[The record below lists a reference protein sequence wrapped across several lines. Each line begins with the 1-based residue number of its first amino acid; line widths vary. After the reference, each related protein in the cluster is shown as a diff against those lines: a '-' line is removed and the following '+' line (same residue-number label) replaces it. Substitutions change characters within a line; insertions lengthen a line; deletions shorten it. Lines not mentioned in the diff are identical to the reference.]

1 MPPTVLRPWQTLSR
15 ETILDHGKFL
25 KVENHTVKLPDGR
38 IIPDWAWVTIP
49 SAAIVLAVTADQK
62 YICFRQ
68 IKYAVA
74 GTSLAPVGGML
85 EPGELPLEA
94 GRRELLE
101 ETGYEA
107 DSWTSLGGYILDPNR
122 GIATMHLYL
131 AQNACRV
138 AEPVSD
144 DLEDQELLL
153 LSRDEIE
160 AALKAGEFKVLAWS
174 AVVSL
179 ALNHLSNFSGDES
192 IATLPRPE
200 STTIEGPVFGAA
212 AVCEPIL
219 RALPDWFGIEEALL
233 NYLTEIDTLPTFLAS
248 DRGQVPGFITL
259 KQHSPFSAEILVM
272 GCHPQN
278 HRQGIGRA
286 LLLQAET
293 WLAGQG
299 VEYLQV
305 KTLGP
310 SHPGAGYARTRAFY
324 TTMGF
329 VPLEELPQIWGAA
342 NPCLIM
348 IKRLQPAEPAC
359 LFD

>member
-1 MPPTVLRPWQTLSR
+1 
-15 ETILDHGKFL
+15 
-25 KVENHTVKLPDGR
+25 
-38 IIPDWAWVTIP
+38 
-49 SAAIVLAVTADQK
+49 
-62 YICFRQ
+62 
-68 IKYAVA
+68 
-74 GTSLAPVGGML
+74 
-85 EPGELPLEA
+85 
-94 GRRELLE
+94 
-101 ETGYEA
+101 
-107 DSWTSLGGYILDPNR
+107 
-122 GIATMHLYL
+122 
-131 AQNACRV
+131 
-138 AEPVSD
+138 
-144 DLEDQELLL
+144 LL
-153 LSRDEIE
+153 LSRGEIE

-179 ALNHLSNFSGDES
+179 ALNHLFKFCGDES

-200 STTIEGPVFGAA
+200 TTVEGPVLGAA

-233 NYLTEIDTLPTFLAS
+233 NYLTEIDRLPTFLAR
-248 DRGQVPGFITL
+248 DQGKVFGFATL
-259 KQHSPFSAEILVM
+259 KQHTPLSAEILVM
-272 GCHPQN
+272 GCYPQN

-310 SHPGAGYARTRAFY
+310 SHPDAGYARTRAFY

-348 IKRLQPAEPAC
+348 IKRL
-359 LFD
+359 